1 MELTWLSYC
10 LTFKYMV
17 HGRAKKCKK
26 APQILV
32 ISQYEAY
39 MPLHVPGTKCCCQT
53 YTRFKCAC
61 LLWAFQVGWINN
73 QEILWMKRLLYN
85 GVCVCVRVC
94 VNHGSDVSLLVLV
107 LQLFA
112 SWNNKEAGRT
122 FLLSPLIQNLVAT
135 M

>member
-85 GVCVCVRVC
+85 GVCVCVCVC
-94 VNHGSDVSLLVLV
+94 VWIMGVMSVCLFWFYSCSIPEIIKKLVGP
-107 LQLFA
+107 FY
-112 SWNNKEAGRT
+112 
-122 FLLSPLIQNLVAT
+122 FLLLYKT
-135 M
+135 